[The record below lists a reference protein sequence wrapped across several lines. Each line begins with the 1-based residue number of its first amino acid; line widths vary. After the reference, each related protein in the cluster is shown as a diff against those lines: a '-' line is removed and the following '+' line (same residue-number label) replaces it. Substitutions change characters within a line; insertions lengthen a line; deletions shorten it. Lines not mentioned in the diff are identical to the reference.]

1 MAIFISHKVDFKV
14 KVTVKQYKYILMIKG
29 NIHKIFY
36 RHRKLSCI
44 NNIILK
50 YAKHWVFSGDAVA
63 KTLHFQC
70 RGPRFDLWPGN

>member
-1 MAIFISHKVDFKV
+1 MHIPKKDRERLKRGVVSANKQKASMAIFTSHKVDFKV

-50 YAKHWVFSGDAVA
+50 YAKH
-63 KTLHFQC
+63 
-70 RGPRFDLWPGN
+70 